1 MADLVERS
9 LGPTRI
15 IRNGLDDSFR
25 AAVRAGVAGGG
36 GTGPRLVTAGRL
48 EAVKGAQVLL
58 AAMPAILAAYPDAR
72 LTVLGTGAMDDRLR
86 RMADELG
93 VRPAVT
99 FGGWSPPA
107 TMAATLAAADV
118 AVVPSIWPESFG
130 LTALEA
136 LAAGCAVVAAD
147 GGGLPDLVR
156 PGETGLLVP
165 PGDAPALAA
174 AVLSLL
180 ADPELRARLA
190 AAGRRLADRL
200 TLTAYAD
207 AVFAAY
213 RDAGAADRTAAAEQT
228 LPTAVPR
235 R

>member
-1 MADLVERS
+1 M
-9 LGPTRI
+9 
-15 IRNGLDDSFR
+15 
-25 AAVRAGVAGGG
+25 
-36 GTGPRLVTAGRL
+36 TAGRL
-48 EAVKGAQVLL
+48 EDVKGPQVVL
-58 AAMPAILAAYPDAR
+58 AAMPAILAAHPGAR
-72 LTVLGTGAMDDRLR
+72 LTVFGTGAMDGRLR

-93 VRPAVT
+93 IGPAVT
-99 FGGWSPPA
+99 WAGWSAPA

-180 ADPELRARLA
+180 ADPALRARLA
-190 AAGRRLADRL
+190 AAGTRLADRL

-213 RDAGAADRTAAAEQT
+213 RDAGAAVRPVAPEDAP
-228 LPTAVPR
+228 PTAVPGR
-235 R
+235 